1 MIKLMYSTSDK
12 TDDKSLKGDSL
23 QMDNKIKVILKKY
36 LIEGLSGM
44 ALGLFATLI
53 VGLIIKQLGMLTGF
67 EFLIWM
73 GTMAT
78 VLTGAGIGIGVA
90 NKFNT
95 QPLVLYAS
103 AVSGFIG
110 AYSKF
115 ILSGASFSEGN
126 VVLIGP
132 GEPLGAFIAAIVG
145 IEIGRRIVGKTKIDI
160 IITPMA
166 VIIVGG
172 GAGLLIGPIISGFM
186 AWIGTVIIVATDQAP
201 FVMGILVSTMMGM
214 LLTMPISSA
223 AISIILGLSGLA
235 AGAATVGCSTQMVGF
250 AVASYRENKTSG
262 LLAQGLGSSML
273 QVPNIVR
280 NPRIWIPPTL
290 ASAIL
295 GPVSTIGFK
304 MTNNAYG
311 AGMGTSGLVGQL
323 MTWQNMSGDRGAV
336 ILFVQIILLH
346 IVFPAVLT
354 LMISEL
360 MRKREWIKF
369 GDMVLDA

>member
-1 MIKLMYSTSDK
+1 MKHKMK
-12 TDDKSLKGDSL
+12 E
-23 QMDNKIKVILKKY
+23 ILEKY

-53 VGLIIKQLGMLTGF
+53 VGLIIKQLGMLTGLD
-67 EFLIWM
+67 FLVWM
-73 GTMAT
+73 GTFAS

-90 NKFNT
+90 NKFNAK
-95 QPLVLYAS
+95 PMVLYAS

-110 AYSKF
+110 AYAKF
-115 ILSGASFSEGN
+115 ILSGASFSEGT

-132 GEPLGAFIAAIVG
+132 GEPLGAFIAAVVG
-145 IEIGRRIVGKTKIDI
+145 IEVGRRIVGKTKMDI
-160 IITPMA
+160 VLTPMA

-172 GAGLLIGPIISGFM
+172 GTGLLIGPYISAFM
-186 AWIGTVIIVATDQAP
+186 AWIGTVIIISTDQAP
-201 FVMGILVSTMMGM
+201 LLMGVLVSTLMGM

-223 AISIILGLSGLA
+223 ALSIILGLNGLA

-262 LLAQGLGSSML
+262 LIAQGLGSSML

-295 GPVSTIGFK
+295 GPVSTMVFK

-311 AGMGTSGLVGQL
+311 GGMGTSGLVGQL
-323 MTWQNMSGDRGAV
+323 MTWQNMSMDRSPA
-336 ILFVQIILLH
+336 LLATQIVLLH
-346 IVFPAVLT
+346 FILPAGLT
-354 LMISEL
+354 LLISEI
-360 MRKREWIKF
+360 MRKRQWIRF
-369 GDMVLDA
+369 GDMALETK